1 MLKSAILALVQKI
14 LQPAA
19 GSIFSKCK
27 NWGLFLAFLDILAS
41 PCLVLRPSTN
51 SFAGMKALEAITF
64 LFGPL
69 MALFLCLRLVHFCL
83 VVF

>member
-1 MLKSAILALVQKI
+1 MLRSAILAFAQKI
-14 LQPAA
+14 LCGAG
-19 GSIFSKCK
+19 GSIFQNAK
-27 NWGLFLAFLDILAS
+27 NGGLFLVFLDILVS

-51 SFAGMKALEAITF
+51 SFAGMKAFEAITF

-83 VVF
+83 VGF

>member
-14 LQPAA
+14 LCGAG
-19 GSIFSKCK
+19 GSIFSTCK
-27 NWGLFLAFLDILAS
+27 KWRLFLVFLDILAS
-41 PCLVLRPSTN
+41 PCLILRPSTN
-51 SFAGMKALEAITF
+51 SFAGMKAFEAITF

-83 VVF
+83 IVF